1 MSRKSLS
8 CTPRARLAPR
18 GVTASIALALAA
30 LHCREAPPSPITPR
44 APLAAPPADAAAAA
58 PARPHALESHRRAPH
73 AYGRAGDLVVP
84 TSRAFYT
91 FSALEDGAGKK
102 PLRGALL
109 DADLDARDDEDPL
122 LWLRPAWAAPD
133 GALHALV
140 AAPREIAC
148 AGGARG
154 VEVTGTVDGV
164 ALTSTACPAPDGAL
178 TLTLRADGLPAGAK
192 LAQELGPGPS
202 PVVLDQGGAAW
213 EGTLPFAALAVEG
226 PRSTLVLEAAGRATR
241 RLVHIAKEV
250 FPSPVALTYEGA
262 LATVRVSLV
271 AERPAAALGALT
283 FPTVALTLRMPGAR
297 GSALFLD
304 ADGAPITRLDVPE
317 EGARLRVPAG
327 FAAEVVLRDASG
339 QRCARARLG
348 DPALGAAVCPR
359 AARLSL
365 AVRLAGPDGAVP
377 APFHALVY
385 GEDGTPDPE
394 LVDLGPRGDKLARV
408 AERNN
413 LYSLDGGGELGLPPG
428 SYHVLVARGLESTME
443 ERHLKL
449 AAGATERLALDLRR
463 VLPSDVVSADFHLH
477 ASPSPDSTVSLAQRV
492 TTLAC
497 EGLAFAVATDH
508 NRITDYA
515 PAMGQLAPTPPSLL
529 PGLAIGDEITSS
541 GARLWGHFNAYPLP
555 AATLAPEDAAI
566 PYFDVA
572 PRELFAGARRAGA
585 AIVQVN
591 HPRMPPRIGYF
602 NQAELDATTGRAGAE
617 FSEDFDAVEAHNGI
631 WLESPERVREA
642 LRDLVGLA
650 RRGKKVAATGNS
662 DSHKL
667 VLEEPGYP
675 RTFVLLDP
683 KTATREPLEQRVITA
698 VKQRHTVVSSGA
710 FIDARLDGM
719 LPGDVVTP
727 RGKTMK
733 LHVRVVAP
741 AWVPV
746 ETVEIWLDDG
756 VARSFAVTAAAAGA
770 GVRFEADVTL
780 PVERD
785 RDRTVTVWVEAK
797 RPLPRVLHET
807 DARAIAFTTPFYVD
821 ADRDGQVRIGPA
833 GPHGPKRAREK

>member
-1 MSRKSLS
+1 MSTRPFPRTLSRKR
-8 CTPRARLAPR
+8 TPL
-18 GVTASIALALAA
+18 GVTSSIALALAV
-30 LHCREAPPSPITPR
+30 LHCRDAPAPPRTPL
-44 APLAAPPADAAAAA
+44 PAADTAATHVVAGTPPPYARTSARHAA
-58 PARPHALESHRRAPH
+58 H
-73 AYGRAGDLVVP
+73 AYGRVGDLVVA
-84 TSRAFYT
+84 TSRALYT
-91 FSALEDGAGKK
+91 FSTAPDGAGKK

-109 DADLDARDDEDPL
+109 DADLDAQDDEDPL
-122 LWLRPAWAAPD
+122 LWLRPAWVASD
-133 GALHALV
+133 GVVHALV
-140 AAPREIAC
+140 AAAREIAC
-148 AGGARG
+148 PGGARG
-154 VEVTGTVDGV
+154 VEVAGVVDGV
-164 ALTSTACPAPDGAL
+164 SLTASACPSPEGAL
-178 TLTLRADGLPAGAK
+178 TTTLRADGLPAGAK
-192 LAQELGPGPS
+192 LGQELGPGPS
-202 PVVLDQGGAAW
+202 PVVLDRGGAAW
-213 EGTLPFAALAVEG
+213 EGTHPFAALAVEG
-226 PRSTLVLEAAGRATR
+226 PRSTLLIEGSGQATR

-262 LATVRVSLV
+262 TASVRLRLV
-271 AERPAAALGALT
+271 PERPAAALGALALK
-283 FPTVALTLRMPGAR
+283 TVPLALAMSGTP
-297 GSALFLD
+297 GSATFLD
-304 ADGAPITRLDVPE
+304 ADGTPITRLDVPA
-317 EGARLRVPAG
+317 EGAELRVPEG
-327 FAAEVVLRDASG
+327 FAAEIELRDASG
-339 QRCARARLG
+339 QRCARARQG
-348 DPALGAAVCPR
+348 DPALATATCPK

-385 GEDGTPDPE
+385 GEHGTPDPE
-394 LVDLGPRGDKLARV
+394 LVDLGARGEKLARV

-413 LYSLDGGGELGLPPG
+413 LYSIDGGGELALQPG

-443 ERHLKL
+443 ERHLTL
-449 AAGATERLALDLRR
+449 APGATERLAFDLRR
-463 VLPSDVVSADFHLH
+463 VLPADVLSADFHLH
-477 ASPSPDSTVSLAQRV
+477 AAPSPDSSVSLAQRV

-508 NRITDYA
+508 NRITDYSRA
-515 PAMGQLAPTPPSLL
+515 VQKLAPTPPALL
-529 PGLAIGDEITSS
+529 PALAIGDEITSS
-541 GARLWGHFNAYPLP
+541 GARLWGHFNAFPLP
-555 AATLAPEDAAI
+555 AATLAPEDATI

-602 NQAELDATTGRAGAE
+602 NQADFDSESGRAGAD
-617 FSEDFDAVEAHNGI
+617 FAEDFDAVEAHNGI
-631 WLESPERVREA
+631 WLESPARVREG

-683 KTATREPLEQRVITA
+683 KTATTEPLEQRVISA

-710 FIDARLDGM
+710 FIDARLDGQ

-733 LHVRVVAP
+733 LHVRVLAP

-746 ETVEIWLDDG
+746 ETVEIWLDGG
-756 VARSFAVTAAAAGA
+756 VTRSLPVTATGA

-780 PVERD
+780 PVD

-821 ADRDGQVRIGPA
+821 ADHDGQVRLAPA
-833 GPHGPKRAREK
+833 RDAKDAKDANTAEVN